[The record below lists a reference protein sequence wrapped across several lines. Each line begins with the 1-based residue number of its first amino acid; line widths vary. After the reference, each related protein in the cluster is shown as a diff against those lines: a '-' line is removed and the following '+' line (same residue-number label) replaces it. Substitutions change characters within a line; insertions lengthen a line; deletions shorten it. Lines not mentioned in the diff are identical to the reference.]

1 MAFSLPPLPYATS
14 ALTASG
20 MCQETLE
27 LHHGKH
33 HQAYVTALNGLI
45 ESKGLAG
52 KTLEQIVAE
61 AGKQGAEGL
70 PVLNQAG
77 QHWNHCLFWQVMQPG
92 GSHGESVPAA
102 LAAKIDSDLGGL
114 AKFKED
120 FKQAGVTQFGSGWA
134 WLIVAADG
142 KLKVTKTPNGANP
155 LSTGEG
161 QPILG
166 VDVWEHAYYLDFR
179 NVRPNYLQNFLD
191 KLVNWEVVADLL
203 AKGGLKSGQSA

>member
-1 MAFSLPPLPYATS
+1 MAFSLPPLPYS
-14 ALTASG
+14 ANALAANG
-20 MCQETLE
+20 MGQETLE

-33 HQAYVTALNGLI
+33 HNAYVTALNGLI

-52 KTLEQIVAE
+52 KSLDQICAD

-77 QHWNHCLFWQVMQPG
+77 QHYNHILFWQVMAPG

-102 LAAKIDSDLGGL
+102 LKSKIDSDLGGL

-134 WLIVAADG
+134 WLVIGNDG
-142 KLKVTKTPNGANP
+142 KLKITKTPNGANP
-155 LSTGEG
+155 ISTGEG
-161 QPILG
+161 KPILG

-191 KLVNWEVVADLL
+191 KLVNWEVVTDLMN
-203 AKGGLKSGQSA
+203 KGGLTSGQTA